1 MDAVK
6 RTRLDPAQRRA
17 QLIDLGAR
25 MLAERPL
32 EQISVEDIADQAG
45 VSRGLLFHYFASKS
59 EFHLAIVRHSSEQ
72 MLQRTEPSQSDDP
85 MLTLRS
91 VLASYVDY
99 VTENRNTYVS
109 LLRGTASG
117 DPQMREVFEQTRDIM
132 AKRTLD
138 QLPKIGLTRTPQV
151 ELAVRGWIA
160 FVEEATI
167 SWLRAPAI
175 TREELIDLTVQSLPA
190 LALAAVGFDAGP
202 DLGLLQSN

>member
-1 MDAVK
+1 MDGAK
-6 RTRLDPAQRRA
+6 RTRLSPDERRA

-59 EFHLAIVRHSSEQ
+59 EFHLAIVRHTSQQ
-72 MLQRTEPSQSDDP
+72 MLARTEPADSGDP
-85 MLTLRS
+85 IETLRS

-99 VTENRNTYVS
+99 VTENRTTYVS

-117 DPQMREVFEQTRDIM
+117 DPHMREVFEQTRDVM
-132 AKRTLD
+132 AARTLD
-138 QLPKIGLTRTPQV
+138 QLPTIGLPRTPQV

-167 SWLRAPAI
+167 SWLRSPAI
-175 TREELIDLTVQSLPA
+175 SREELIELTVHALPA
-190 LALAAVGFDAGP
+190 LASAAAGLTVMP
-202 DLGLLQSN
+202 ELLP

>member
-6 RTRLDPAQRRA
+6 RTRLDPVQRRA

-72 MLQRTEPSQSDDP
+72 MLQRTEPSESDDP

>member
-1 MDAVK
+1 MDGAK
-6 RTRLDPAQRRA
+6 RTRLSPDERRA

-59 EFHLAIVRHSSEQ
+59 EFHLAIVRHTSHQ
-72 MLQRTEPSQSDDP
+72 MLARTEPIETDDP
-85 MLTLRS
+85 IATLRS

-99 VTENRNTYVS
+99 VTENRTTYVS

-117 DPQMREVFEQTRDIM
+117 DPHMREVFEQTRDVM
-132 AKRTLD
+132 AARTLD
-138 QLPKIGLTRTPQV
+138 QLPTIGLPRTPQV

-167 SWLRAPAI
+167 SWLRSPAI
-175 TREELIDLTVQSLPA
+175 SREELIELTVNALPA
-190 LALAAVGFDAGP
+190 LASAAAGLTVTP
-202 DLGLLQSN
+202 ELLR

>member
-132 AKRTLD
+132 ATRTLD